1 MPNRRAVLR
10 LRVPAS
16 APVLLVARRIC
27 LAFFFLDNR
36 LCLLAGFPCW
46 LLHSWAVWAGSLPCL
61 LVFFSFFFRKSNVFF
76 SSIKGLPPPAW
87 KRSFWRCSEFR
98 KSSHSSPPNFGRF
111 CPGLSLPF
119 VGSVAIKPSNS
130 PPPCKFVAGA
140 KIEVVENRTHTRR
153 GENQSDEEMMMK

>member
-1 MPNRRAVLR
+1 
-10 LRVPAS
+10 VPPSRFPMLAS
-16 APVLLVARRIC
+16 SLLGGLGRFFALPVS
-27 LAFFFLDNR
+27 FFF
-36 LCLLAGFPCW
+36 
-46 LLHSWAVWAGSLPCL
+46 
-61 LVFFSFFFRKSNVFF
+61 FFFRKSNVFF